1 MNYTLHKLETG
12 FIVTSDEEIKEGD
25 LVLNSLNC
33 IQSFLKDYND
43 INAEKIIAQEPN
55 IIFSDLKE
63 EEQKKI
69 GWFDVRKKA
78 NTLRSRN
85 SIIQHPDPHTNV
97 FESGIYQG
105 YCIGFKEAQE
115 LLSDRMFTEEQVR
128 KSLLEVALWGKVSTT
143 RFEDVEKIIQSL
155 SQKSWPVEL
164 EMETCET
171 YNLDECNSRFSC
183 CNQPFKPKL
192 TDGKVKILKLL

>member
-1 MNYTLHKLETG
+1 MNYTLYKLDTG

-43 INAEKIIAQEPN
+43 INAEKVIAKEPN

-69 GWFDVRKKA
+69 GWFDVDSFIK
-78 NTLRSRN
+78 
-85 SIIQHPDPHTNV
+85 QHMGLPSYLQVSSMSPMMQSQ
-97 FESGIYQG
+97 FLSLSELFQKS
-105 YCIGFKEAQE
+105 QE
-115 LLSDRMFTEEQVR
+115 LLSDRMFTLEDMENAFYEQQEFNQACEPIG
-128 KSLLEVALWGKVSTT
+128 KSFDQFIK
-143 RFEDVEKIIQSL
+143 SL
-155 SQKSWPVEL
+155 SQKSWSVEL
-164 EMETCET
+164 EMEDKIS
-171 YNLDECNSRFSC
+171 LDGHTIIGKE
-183 CNQPFKPKL
+183 PKL